1 VSVGNTLE
9 RDVIIAIFFLPQTHT
24 ADLSTYPLLIMPFIL
39 NSYDPMSLPLR
50 CVFLLSYTLTRI
62 KHLHTLQSLWVSF
75 HRFNLSYCG
84 QIQRHSLQMFLSISL
99 SDVLEHH
106 FIISTLLQLPTCWF
120 IPVM

>member
-1 VSVGNTLE
+1 
-9 RDVIIAIFFLPQTHT
+9 VIFSTQNATIIIFLPQTHT

-75 HRFNLSYCG
+75 HRFFPTAVRSKDT
-84 QIQRHSLQMFLSISL
+84 HFTFLL
-99 SDVLEHH
+99 CKKRKKERKK
-106 FIISTLLQLPTCWF
+106 TCICLWCMPSRRREF
-120 IPVM
+120 V